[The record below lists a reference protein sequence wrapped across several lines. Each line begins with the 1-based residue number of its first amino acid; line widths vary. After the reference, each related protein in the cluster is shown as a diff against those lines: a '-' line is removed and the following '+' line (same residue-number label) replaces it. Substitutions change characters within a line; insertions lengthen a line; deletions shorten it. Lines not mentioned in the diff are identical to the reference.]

1 MLPFAI
7 NDLMGSKQRSLIAT
21 DITKEN
27 LLMEVLNHSWTSLS
41 KVLNLSKHQFTG
53 NAEERNTLKVP
64 QRCNQPK
71 FQTQNPTRHMTQ
83 KALVFQ
89 QVKIMK
95 EKRNRL
101 KSLKTIL
108 KRWTNYCTVQIYL
121 YLSSAHWGYNHGNAK
136 HSLGSDAIK
145 EILLNV

>member
-21 DITKEN
+21 DITKREN

-41 KVLNLSKHQFTG
+41 KVLNLSTNLQEMQRGKEHAKSTTEMQSAKF
-53 NAEERNTLKVP
+53 RLKES
-64 QRCNQPK
+64 
-71 FQTQNPTRHMTQ
+71 TRHMTQ

-101 KSLKTIL
+101 KKS
-108 KRWTNYCTVQIYL
+108 
-121 YLSSAHWGYNHGNAK
+121 
-136 HSLGSDAIK
+136 
-145 EILLNV
+145 